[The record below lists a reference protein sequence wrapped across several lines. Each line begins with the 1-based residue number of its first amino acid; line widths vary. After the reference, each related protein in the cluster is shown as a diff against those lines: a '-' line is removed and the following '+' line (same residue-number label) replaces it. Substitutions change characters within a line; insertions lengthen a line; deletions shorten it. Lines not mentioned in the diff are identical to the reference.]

1 MQSNG
6 QKLQK
11 ILVTGGAGFIGSE
24 FVRQG
29 AKDCRRIV
37 VVDNLSYAGD
47 LARLKDVRGGITFYK
62 VDISQREKLE
72 AVFRKE
78 KPAQVVH
85 FAAET
90 HVDRSIKDARPF
102 LNTNIVGT
110 QNIIECAMKHGV
122 KKMVHISTDEIY
134 GQSTAGWFKETD
146 PIQPRNPYSAT
157 KASAE
162 LLVNA
167 ARLTYGLPAV
177 IVRPSNNYGLWQ
189 YPEKF
194 LPVIISNALKD
205 QAIPVYG
212 KGAQIR
218 EWLHVSDCARAI
230 YTVLKKGKVGEVY
243 NIGTKFE
250 SRNIDTVKNIL
261 KLLGKSE
268 DLITFVPDRLGHD
281 FRYSVAWDKLK
292 KLGWSPKVSFKDGI
306 RQTIEWYTKN
316 QRWVERKKN
325 EE

>member
-1 MQSNG
+1 MY
-6 QKLQK
+6 QKLHK
-11 ILVTGGAGFIGSE
+11 IIVTGGAGFIGSE

-29 AKDCRRIV
+29 VKNGYRIV

-47 LARLKDVRGGITFYK
+47 LARLKDVRSHIKFYK

-78 KPAQVVH
+78 KPEAMVH

-90 HVDRSIKDARPF
+90 HVDRSIKDAKPF
-102 LNTNIVGT
+102 LSTNILGT
-110 QNIIECAMKHGV
+110 QNLIELAIKYSL
-122 KKMVHISTDEIY
+122 KKMVHISTDEVY
-134 GQSTAGWFKETD
+134 GQSTMGWFKETD

-167 ARLTYGLPAV
+167 ARVTYGLPVV

-194 LPVIISNALKD
+194 LPVIISSALKD
-205 QAIPVYG
+205 QPIPVYG

-218 EWLHVSDCARAI
+218 EWLHVSDCARAVF
-230 YTVLKKGKVGEVY
+230 TVLEKGKPGEVY

-250 SRNIDTVKNIL
+250 SRNIDTVKRIL
-261 KLLGKSE
+261 KLLGKGE
-268 DLITFVPDRLGHD
+268 ELITFVPDRPGHD
-281 FRYSVAWDKLK
+281 FRYSVAWEKLK
-292 KLGWSPKVSFKDGI
+292 KLGWSPRVSFKDGI
-306 RQTIEWYTKN
+306 QQTIAWYTKN
-316 QRWVERKKN
+316 QAWVEKKKKGS
-325 EE
+325 

>member
-1 MQSNG
+1 L
-6 QKLQK
+6 KTK
-11 ILVTGGAGFIGSE
+11 CILVTGGAGFIGSE

-29 AKDCRRIV
+29 VQKGCRLV

-47 LARLKDVRGGITFYK
+47 LARLKDVRSKIKFYK
-62 VDISQREKLE
+62 VDIADRVKLE

-78 KPAQVVH
+78 KPQALVH

-90 HVDRSIKDARPF
+90 HVDRSIKDAGPF
-102 LNTNIVGT
+102 LKTNVLGT
-110 QNIIECAMKHGV
+110 QNLVELAVKYNL
-122 KKMVHISTDEIY
+122 KKMVHISTDEVY
-134 GQSTAGWFKETD
+134 GQSMSGWFKETD
-146 PIQPRNPYSAT
+146 PIRPRNPYSAT
-157 KASAE
+157 KGAAE

-167 ARLTYGLPAV
+167 ARETYGLPAV

-194 LPVIISNALKD
+194 LPVIISSALKD
-205 QAIPVYG
+205 RPIPVYG

-218 EWLHVSDCARAI
+218 EWLHVSDCARAVF
-230 YTVLKKGKVGEVY
+230 TVLEKGKVGEVY

-268 DLITFVPDRLGHD
+268 ELITFVTDRPGHD
-281 FRYSVAWDKLK
+281 FRYSVAWEKLK

-306 RQTIEWYTKN
+306 KETIAWYTKN
-316 QRWVERKKN
+316 QSWVEKKKASS
-325 EE
+325 

>member
-1 MQSNG
+1 MR
-6 QKLQK
+6 QKLHT

-29 AKDCRRIV
+29 IKAGRRIV

-47 LARLKDVRGGITFYK
+47 LARLKDVRGKIKFYK
-62 VDISQREKLE
+62 VDIAQRGKLE
-72 AVFRKE
+72 TVFRKE
-78 KPAQVVH
+78 KPQELVH

-90 HVDRSIKDARPF
+90 HVDRSIKDVKPF
-102 LNTNIVGT
+102 LSTNIMGT
-110 QNIIECAMKHGV
+110 QNLVDLARQYGLT
-122 KKMVHISTDEIY
+122 KMVHISTDEVY
-134 GQSTAGWFKETD
+134 GQSLSGWFKETD

-167 ARLTYGLPAV
+167 ARVTYGLPAV

-194 LPVIISNALKD
+194 LPVIISNALKGRP
-205 QAIPVYG
+205 IPVYG

-218 EWLHVSDCARAI
+218 EWLHVSDCARAVFTI
-230 YTVLKKGKVGEVY
+230 LEKGKPGEIY

-250 SRNIDTVKNIL
+250 SRNIDTVRHIL

-268 DLITFVPDRLGHD
+268 DLITFVADRPGHD
-281 FRYSVAWDKLK
+281 FRYSVAWNKLK

-306 RQTIEWYTKN
+306 KQTIEWYTQN
-316 QRWVERKKN
+316 QRWVEAKKN
-325 EE
+325 VL

>member
-1 MQSNG
+1 MR
-6 QKLQK
+6 QKLHK

-29 AKDCRRIV
+29 VKAGYRIL

-62 VDISQREKLE
+62 VDITDRNRLE
-72 AVFRKE
+72 TVFRKE
-78 KPAQVVH
+78 KPEALVH

-102 LNTNIVGT
+102 LSTNILGT
-110 QNIIECAMKHGV
+110 HNLVELAIRYGLKR
-122 KKMVHISTDEIY
+122 MVHISTDEVY
-134 GQSTAGWFKETD
+134 GQSTTGWFKETD
-146 PIQPRNPYSAT
+146 PIRPRNPYSAT

-167 ARLTYGLPAV
+167 ARVTYGLPAV

-194 LPVIISNALKD
+194 LPVIISSALKD
-205 QAIPVYG
+205 QPIPVYG
-212 KGAQIR
+212 KGEQIR
-218 EWLHVSDCARAI
+218 EWLHVSDSARAI
-230 YTVLKKGKVGEVY
+230 FTILEKGQLGEVY

-261 KLLGKSE
+261 KLLGKGE
-268 DLITFVPDRLGHD
+268 ELITFVPDRPGHD

-306 RQTIEWYTKN
+306 KETIAWYTKN

-325 EE
+325 GQ